1 MAREK
6 LAIELRKLAE
16 LDDHGIAMTSEIAIK
31 IGALE
36 LTCRGDVDADHLDG
50 VLRSLRR
57 SLPELM
63 ASGVE
68 RAAPDV
74 ADLLQRS
81 AAKTHAD
88 KAGVVAYWLE
98 AHCGRTEWRSGD
110 IADALAKVGEEPP
123 KNITDALN
131 QKRDKGLF
139 EVSDRRWR
147 LTDEGRGWVKYALL
161 DKGDIE

>member
-1 MAREK
+1 MTPV
-6 LAIELRKLAE
+6 IE
-16 LDDHGIAMTSEIAIK
+16 IK
-31 IGALE
+31 IGTVE
-36 LTCRGDVDADHLDG
+36 LTCRGDVDPDQLDG

-63 ASGVE
+63 AEPEASS
-68 RAAPDV
+68 APGLEE
-74 ADLLQRS
+74 LLRRS
-81 AAKTHAD
+81 SAKTHAD

-110 IADALAKVGEEPP
+110 IVDALGEAGEDPP
-123 KNITDALN
+123 KNITDTLN

-139 EVSDRRWR
+139 AVHDRRWK

-161 DKGDIE
+161 DRGDVA